1 MTTTTY
7 AADRTALLMVD
18 PYNDFMS
25 EGGKLF
31 EATRETAEAVSL
43 YDNLRKLIP
52 AIRAA
57 RIQVIIVPHHRWREG
72 DYEGWKHMN
81 PTQVRGNQIQGFAA
95 GTWGG
100 EFHPEFGPR
109 DGDVVVLEHWAQSG
123 FANTDLDA
131 QLKQRGIQNIILDGM
146 VANTC
151 IESTARFGMELGYHV
166 TLVKDATAAFSHEGM
181 HAAHEVNGPSYAH
194 AIVTSEQLLAL
205 LLQTSTPHLKGEK
218 HE

>member
-7 AADRTALLMVD
+7 TADRSALLIDD

-25 EGGKLF
+25 EGGKLY
-31 EATRETAEAVSL
+31 EATRETAEAVGF
-43 YDNLRKLIP
+43 YDHMRQLIP

-72 DYEGWKHMN
+72 DYKGWKHMN
-81 PTQVRGNQIQGFAA
+81 PSQVWGDQIHAFAA

-109 DGDVVVLEHWAQSG
+109 AGDVVVLEHWSQSG

-131 QLKQRGIQNIILDGM
+131 QLTQHGIENVILVGM

-166 TLVKDATAAFSHEGM
+166 TLIKDATAAFDQEGM
-181 HAAHEVNGPSYAH
+181 HAALEVDGPRFAH
-194 AIVTSEQLLAL
+194 VILTTEELLARL
-205 LLQTSTPHLKGEK
+205 PASNSG
-218 HE
+218 HEG